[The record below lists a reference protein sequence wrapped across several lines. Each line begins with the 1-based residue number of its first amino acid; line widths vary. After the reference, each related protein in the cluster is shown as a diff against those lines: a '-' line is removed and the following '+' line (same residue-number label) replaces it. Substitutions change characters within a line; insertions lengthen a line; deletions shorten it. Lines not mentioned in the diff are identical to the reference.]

1 MDMWSALQKSR
12 FTFLSLC
19 VLLIV
24 TFLYSLSTGILP
36 VSFSSISRTIIGQGT
51 DAERLVLIDLRLPRM
66 LLALLIGSGLAVSG
80 TLLQGMSRNA
90 LADPGI
96 LGINAGAGLFVVMTL
111 FYFRS
116 ALHQL
121 PLLPFVAFFG
131 AILVAWTIYRLAGA
145 TSLQPA
151 RLLLVGVG
159 INALCGALLIIF
171 QLKMD
176 PRDFQ
181 QATVWLTGSIWQADW
196 SSVFMLTPWI
206 VLFIPLAFMQSR
218 SLNLLQLSGSLPQTL
233 GLQVERTRKRILF
246 VAAALAGACVAA
258 GGGISFIGLLAPH
271 IARRLVG
278 PNHYSLIPVAA
289 LVGSLLVLLAD
300 LIGKNLL
307 APADIPVGIVIA
319 VLGAPYFIVLLF
331 RK

>member
-1 MDMWSALQKSR
+1 MDVWHAVKQARL
-12 FTFLSLC
+12 TLVCLC
-19 VLLIV
+19 SLLIL
-24 TFLYSLSTGILP
+24 TFVYSLSTGILP
-36 VSFSSISRTIIGQGT
+36 VSFGAIGRTLIGQGT
-51 DAERLVLIDLRLPRM
+51 EAERLILIDLRLPRM
-66 LLALLIGSGLAVSG
+66 LLALLIGAGLAVSG
-80 TLLQGMSRNA
+80 TLLQGMSRNS

-96 LGINAGAGLFVVMTL
+96 LGINAGAGLSVVLML
-111 FYFRS
+111 FFFRS
-116 ALHQL
+116 ATHQL
-121 PLLPFVAFFG
+121 PVLPFVAFFG
-131 AILVAWTIYRLAGA
+131 ATLVAWTIYRLAGKA
-145 TSLQPA
+145 VQPG

-196 SSVFMLTPWI
+196 SSVLTLAPWI
-206 VLFIPLAFMQSR
+206 ICLVPLAFLHSR

-233 GLQVERTRKRILF
+233 GLRVEQTRKRILLI
-246 VAAALAGACVAA
+246 AAALAGSCVAA

-271 IARRLVG
+271 IARRLIG

-289 LVGSLLVLLAD
+289 LLGSLLVLLAD

-319 VLGAPYFIVLLF
+319 ILGAPYFIVLLF